1 MCDLPGK
8 LSMAAIV
15 LLSGGLDSAVN
26 LKQAADDRGVVLAL
40 TFLYGQRAAPREQAA
55 AAAMCQVLGL
65 PHRLV
70 ELPWLAELGASGLT
84 SRAVEVPTVTPDD
97 LSADAVAGGAAAE
110 AVWVP
115 NRNGLFVNIAA
126 SFAESVD
133 ADTIVAG
140 FNAEEAATFPDN
152 SADFVCAA
160 TRALEFSTRGRVH
173 LTSHTQH
180 LDKTEIVRLGRRIEA
195 PLCHVWSCYRGGEE
209 HCWRC
214 ESCARLRRA
223 LTAAGEWE
231 WFLRAHR

>member
-1 MCDLPGK
+1 
-8 LSMAAIV
+8 MAAIV

-26 LKQAADDRGVVLAL
+26 LKRAADDSGVVLAL
-40 TFLYGQRAAPREQAA
+40 TFLYGQRAAARERAA
-55 AAAMCQVLGL
+55 AAAMCQSLGVS
-65 PHRLV
+65 HRVV

-84 SRAVEVPTVTPDD
+84 SSAVEVPTVTPDD
-97 LSADAVAGGAAAE
+97 LSGDRVARGDTAE

-115 NRNGLFVNIAA
+115 NRNGVFVNIAA
-126 SFAESVD
+126 SFAESLG

-152 SADFVCAA
+152 SVEFVCAA
-160 TRALEFSTRGRVH
+160 TRALEFSTRGRMC
-173 LTSHTQH
+173 LTSYTQH
-180 LDKTEIVRLGRRIEA
+180 LDKTEIVRLGRQVKA
-195 PLCHVWSCYRGGEE
+195 PLCHVWSCYLGGEE

-231 WFLRAHR
+231 WFVREHR